1 MVVFAFC
8 SIKVSYLKFGMA
20 LEPEPNY
27 VNVANLG
34 TFGKTDVVPEE
45 HCDIFVNNLQSE
57 NLDVDVILGDTN
69 TKVPGRIK
77 GKLEAYLE
85 ADASK
90 YVLQTISEGYRLIF
104 INDVPPPSSYLPNN
118 KSVLS
123 QKTFLHSELVRLE
136 SFF

>member
-1 MVVFAFC
+1 MT
-8 SIKVSYLKFGMA
+8 

-34 TFGKTDVVPEE
+34 NFGSTDVVPEE
-45 HCDIFVNNLQSE
+45 QCEFFGNNLQSE
-57 NLDVDVILGDTN
+57 NLDDDVILGDTN

-90 YVLQTISEGYRLIF
+90 YVLQTISEGYRLILLMMFLPPLVIFQKINPLCLSKLFF
-104 INDVPPPSSYLPNN
+104 ILDKSDVSSLA
-118 KSVLS
+118 VLG
-123 QKTFLHSELVRLE
+123 KFLLGPM
-136 SFF
+136 

>member
-1 MVVFAFC
+1 
-8 SIKVSYLKFGMA
+8 MA
-20 LEPEPNY
+20 LEPEPIY

-77 GKLEAYLE
+77 GKSEVYLE
-85 ADASK
+85 M
-90 YVLQTISEGYRLIF
+90 L
-104 INDVPPPSSYLPNN
+104 
-118 KSVLS
+118 LS
-123 QKTFLHSELVRLE
+123 MFFKLFLKDIGL
-136 SFF
+136 FY